1 MLVNNIGEVGTSKY
15 LKYSNCCDVSDSI
28 QLSSS
33 QTQSGEI
40 PLESSR
46 ILEELDGIKI
56 KNKKQNSFAFCK
68 DEKNP
73 NLCYF
78 SNKKDFLI

>member
-1 MLVNNIGEVGTSKY
+1 MNTHIKMLVNHIAKVDTSKY

-56 KNKKQNSFAFCK
+56 KNKKQNGFC
-68 DEKNP
+68 
-73 NLCYF
+73 F
-78 SNKKDFLI
+78 M